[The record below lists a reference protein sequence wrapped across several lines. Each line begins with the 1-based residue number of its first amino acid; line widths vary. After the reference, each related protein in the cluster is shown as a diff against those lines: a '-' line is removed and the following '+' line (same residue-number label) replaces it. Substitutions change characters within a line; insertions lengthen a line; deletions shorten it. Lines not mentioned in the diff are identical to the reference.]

1 MTAQGSGIMMSRSW
15 QARLEVFH
23 VIMLPRASPAICSSN
38 RTVDDILHTHVC
50 PLLPVPLSEK
60 RWLQLAGFYKY
71 VIQDES
77 RIGKVYHSIK
87 SASPAP

>member
-1 MTAQGSGIMMSRSW
+1 MRTQGSGIMMSQSW
-15 QARLEVFH
+15 RASLEVFH

-38 RTVDDILHTHVC
+38 RTLDDILHTHVC
-50 PLLPVPLSEK
+50 PLLPVPSSEK

-77 RIGKVYHSIK
+77 RIGKVCHSIK
-87 SASPAP
+87 PASLSP